1 MRNFMIDVWIWTKGK
16 HSRPLKTI
24 RFQMDHFPSE
34 EECDRYVRKDE
45 DVQFYIH
52 QDMEISYNNIREY
65 NL

>member
-1 MRNFMIDVWIWTKGK
+1 MIDVWVWNKNK

-24 RFQMDHFPSE
+24 RFQMDHFPTE
-34 EECDRYVRKDE
+34 EECARYVRKDE

-52 QDMEISYNNIREY
+52 QDMEISYNNIHEY

>member
-16 HSRPLKTI
+16 HFRPLKTI
-24 RFQMDHFPSE
+24 RFQMDHFPTE
-34 EECDRYVRKDE
+34 EECARYVRKDE

>member
-1 MRNFMIDVWIWTKGK
+1 MIDVWIWTKGK

-24 RFQMDHFPSE
+24 RFQMDHFPTEKNVLDMFS
-34 EECDRYVRKDE
+34 KDE

-65 NL
+65 